1 MIRNNIIFE
10 NVSIETQ
17 TSYSENGRI
26 DIYPCAF
33 EDNPHLVINGNTASQ
48 KGRMITEDDGTS
60 CFHPYATNSGSRYS
74 ILHNTQHGEVKETK
88 LDYIFTLRFP
98 KKLGKEY
105 IEAKFSE
112 ETGEQS
118 AFISTLPSETIGPD
132 II

>member
-1 MIRNNIIFE
+1 MIRHNIIFE

-17 TSYSENGRI
+17 TTYSENGRI

-74 ILHNTQHGEVKETK
+74 ILHNTQHGELKETK
-88 LDYIFTLRFP
+88 LDYIITLRYP
-98 KKLGKEY
+98 KKLGCAV
-105 IEAKFSE
+105 IEAMFSN
-112 ETGEQS
+112 ETEDITS
-118 AFISTLPSETIGPD
+118 FINTLHTEANQAS
-132 II
+132 